1 MTAIKSSSST
11 AINLPQ
17 LQNLMKRDPES
28 YLEELEQQLRHF
40 SATLKV
46 FEMNPGEHNRALEEV
61 VMFLAQVAKCYAAQL
76 STFPQTLVS
85 LLRKHS
91 TVLDGEMR
99 MSFCR
104 ALILLR
110 HRNMLEPS
118 ELLTLF
124 FDMLR
129 CQDKA
134 LRSFL
139 RDHIVGDIRGINANK
154 KDVRLNCSMQN
165 FMFKMLADSHV
176 TAAKTS
182 LDVMTELYR
191 KGVWKDERTVNVIA
205 TACFSSVTKIMVAA
219 VKFFLEKDDE
229 QDANGGKDSD
239 SDDDVQLPSMF
250 HAKLVQRVNNKNV
263 RKRQKMLENIR
274 KAHKKKERKEKRAT
288 AAAGNFSAIHLVHD
302 PQDFAEKLFK
312 KLESL
317 RGERYEVRLLFMD
330 LVSRLIGIHQLFL
343 LNYYAHVARLLQPH
357 QREVVQLLQFAAQ
370 AAHELVPADSVEPVL
385 RAIVNNFVSER
396 NTAEVMAVGLNAI
409 RELCKRCPLV
419 MDDTLMRDLAQYKSY
434 KDKGVMMAAR
444 SLIALYR
451 ASNPELLHKKDRGR
465 PTEAL
470 EELRTKRYGETIAK
484 DYLPGAEELAADG
497 DGMDGDADTD
507 EANSE
512 GWQDVARSN
521 GDLTDDENSEEDEL
535 PDDDAIE
542 GNSRQPKDEVLSTEE
557 KRSRAREVTTS
568 RMLTDSDFKKIDAV
582 QLKKTVSALRKGGR
596 KRKREEDL
604 EIRDALSKNNER
616 EELVGISDIEMVY
629 KKRKHDKESRLA
641 TVMKGREGREAFGSK
656 RGKGADNT
664 STTTGSTNKTKAKK
678 KNFSMLKHKIRR
690 KAKRSFFEKQ
700 QELKKSMIRSR
711 KFK

>member
-1 MTAIKSSSST
+1 MRDKDDKEAEKMSAIKSSSST

-28 YLEELEQQLRHF
+28 YLDELEQQLRHF
-40 SATLKV
+40 SATLAV

-91 TVLDGEMR
+91 TVLDGDMR

-191 KGVWKDERTVNVIA
+191 KGVWRDERTVNVIA

-219 VKFFLEKDDE
+219 VKFFLGKDDE
-229 QDANGGKDSD
+229 QDTNGGQDSD
-239 SDDDVQLPSMF
+239 SEDDLQLPSIRD
-250 HAKLVQRVNNKNV
+250 AKLAQRVNNKNA

-274 KAHKKKERKEKRAT
+274 KAHKKKKRKEKRAM

-343 LNYYAHVARLLQPH
+343 LNYYAHVARFLQPH
-357 QREVVQLLQFAAQ
+357 QREVVQMLQFAAQ
-370 AAHELVPADSVEPVL
+370 AAHELVPADAVEPVL

-409 RELCKRCPLV
+409 RELCKR
-419 MDDTLMRDLAQYKSY
+419 Y
-434 KDKGVMMAAR
+434 
-444 SLIALYR
+444 
-451 ASNPELLHKKDRGR
+451 
-465 PTEAL
+465 
-470 EELRTKRYGETIAK
+470 
-484 DYLPGAEELAADG
+484 
-497 DGMDGDADTD
+497 
-507 EANSE
+507 
-512 GWQDVARSN
+512 
-521 GDLTDDENSEEDEL
+521 
-535 PDDDAIE
+535 
-542 GNSRQPKDEVLSTEE
+542 
-557 KRSRAREVTTS
+557 
-568 RMLTDSDFKKIDAV
+568 
-582 QLKKTVSALRKGGR
+582 
-596 KRKREEDL
+596 
-604 EIRDALSKNNER
+604 
-616 EELVGISDIEMVY
+616 
-629 KKRKHDKESRLA
+629 
-641 TVMKGREGREAFGSK
+641 
-656 RGKGADNT
+656 
-664 STTTGSTNKTKAKK
+664 
-678 KNFSMLKHKIRR
+678 
-690 KAKRSFFEKQ
+690 
-700 QELKKSMIRSR
+700 
-711 KFK
+711 